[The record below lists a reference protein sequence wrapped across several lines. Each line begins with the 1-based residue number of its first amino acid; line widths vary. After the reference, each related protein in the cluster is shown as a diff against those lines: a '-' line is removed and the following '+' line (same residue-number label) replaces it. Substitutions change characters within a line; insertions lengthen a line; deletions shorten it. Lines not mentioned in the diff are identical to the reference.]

1 MPEIQ
6 AGTPIQA
13 VPKEKQEIGIDLN
26 NSLTDNILGAY
37 EHSTLDTSALE
48 NFTSI
53 SQSRE
58 QIYQLID
65 TMSNDDRVSA
75 VLETYAE
82 DVCEP
87 NDRGEIIWCESADPD
102 VAKYVS
108 FLLDSMNIDKNMYK
122 YAYSL
127 IKYGDIY
134 WRLYRESEYDKEDL
148 FLRKKRK
155 DEAKRKATINEH
167 IEDTLPVDI
176 ASQDELKLLD
186 ENININYHSNSDKYV
201 RYVDHVPNP
210 GEMYELMRY
219 GKTMGFIK
227 APTNVMNPIMDAMS
241 DIAPNIGVNH
251 YSTNEN
257 DVDVYQPTDYVHA
270 ALEDNSSRTP
280 EEVDIFL
287 DDTEAEVGSS
297 ITYTVRRGQSI
308 LYSVFKVWRELS
320 LLESSILLNRLTK
333 ASTVR
338 IVEIEVGDMPKEKVQ
353 DTLRNV
359 KSMVEQKSA
368 INTNKGMAE
377 YTNPGPVENTIYVP
391 TKGEI
396 GKITTQE
403 LGSDNADPKSLIDL
417 DYFLNKFYGA
427 LRVPKQFFAQTDDSA
442 GFDGGKSLSLISSR
456 YGKSVKRIQNAL
468 VQGITDIVNLMLLDS
483 GLDSYINKF
492 TIKMQAPTTAEE
504 VDRREAVNN
513 EIGVIRDIMQIYSDA
528 VDDPMSRLKALK
540 ALLSSS
546 SQNPDLISLIQDEI
560 EKLEAELEETPVE
573 ETEEK
578 MPKFENDT
586 DEDEERP
593 SLMHADLDLPSEPA
607 SIPAEAPAEQ
617 SEVPEA
623 EDELPSFEELGI
635 ADAINLENN

>member
-6 AGTPIQA
+6 AGTQIQA

-37 EHSTLDTSALE
+37 EHSTLDTTALE

-155 DEAKRKATINEH
+155 DEAKRKANLTEH

-176 ASQDELKLLD
+176 ASQDDLKPLD

-201 RYVDHVPNP
+201 RYIDHVPNP

-297 ITYTVRRGQSI
+297 ITYTVRRGQSL

-368 INTNKGMAE
+368 INTNNTMAE

-468 VQGITDIVNLMLLDS
+468 VQGITDVVNLMLLDS

-513 EIGVIRDIMQIYSDA
+513 EIGVIRDIMQIYTDA
-528 VDDPMSRLKALK
+528 VEDPMSRLKALK

-560 EKLEAELEETPVE
+560 EKLEAELEET
-573 ETEEK
+573 EEK

-607 SIPAEAPAEQ
+607 SIPSETPAEQ
-617 SEVPEA
+617 SEVPEV